1 MTAPNTLSIT
11 TVNAKTALGT
21 LTTVTSNVIVNGAS
35 SNAVVKVNTI
45 MVNNYSAS
53 AILANVFITRSSVPY
68 YIAGNVS
75 VPAYSTLFV
84 LGKDSATYL
93 EEGDYLQA
101 NVSSNVA
108 QISSSYELIS

>member
-11 TVNAKTALGT
+11 TVTAKTALSQ
-21 LTTVTSNVIVNGAS
+21 LTTVTSNVIVNAAN

-45 MVNNYSAS
+45 TVNNYSNS
-53 AILANVFITRSSVPY
+53 TILANVFINRSGVSY
-68 YIAGNVS
+68 FLAGNV
-75 VPAYSTLFV
+75 VIPTWSTLFV

-101 NVSSNVA
+101 NVSSNVS

>member
-11 TVNAKTALGT
+11 TVTAKTALGT
-21 LTTVTSNVIVNGAS
+21 LTTVTSNVIVNSAN
-35 SNAVVKVNTI
+35 SNSVVKVNTI
-45 MVNNYSAS
+45 TVNNYSNGT
-53 AILANVFITRSSVPY
+53 ILANVFINRSGTPY
-68 YIAGNVS
+68 FLAGNVV
-75 VPAYSTLFV
+75 VPSYSTLFV

-108 QISSSYELIS
+108 QVTSSYELIS